1 MDFAQLHVHTYYSFL
16 DGLSSPLALVQKAKS
31 LGMTA
36 LAITDHNHLGGVYD
50 FQLAC
55 NQEGIKPILGCEMYY
70 SPDTNILSLTAEE
83 RHNLAYEEA
92 IKNGVV
98 IPDKI
103 DGKKIT
109 KKQIKEL
116 IAEYEYPTK
125 QFHILFLA
133 INQQGWNNLVKLQ
146 SEAAD
151 KCTYNGRYLCDIPMI
166 KKYNEGLICTTACV
180 GSYPAQMINQ
190 DRFQE
195 AEEYID
201 EMKNIFGDRFYLE
214 VQPLNDLEQ
223 IKTNITYI
231 EWSKKKSINLI
242 ATNDVHYANKE
253 DYDNHD
259 TLICMSTGKLKSDID
274 RMHYSHDFWLR
285 SRQEM
290 QEAFVKQAY
299 NIFNIDDALFE
310 NEEYDEYI
318 KAIKQAM
325 DNTVLIADLVED
337 NIKLGSDTDLFTEQ
351 TIPGSLTDK
360 EYLTLLAYKGLYKYL
375 KKHPECNRQQYEARL
390 DYELNIINKKGYA
403 PYMLTVYE
411 YVNWCREQDIPVG
424 PGRGSAAGSLCL
436 FSIGITQNIDPIKYK
451 LLFSRFLTEDR
462 TSPPDVDTDFS
473 YYGRDRLIKHLEDKY
488 GAEKVCHI
496 GTYTELGVKSGIKD
510 VARVLDIPFAISNK
524 ITKELD
530 SILAD
535 PGVKFKDFEALAEE
549 DETAYNKF
557 KALTDEY
564 PELFRLAKV
573 FEGIPKNMGVHASGV
588 LVTPVPVND
597 LFPTRYDHKKGV
609 KITLYTG
616 PQLEAL
622 KAI

>member
-70 SPDTNILSLTAEE
+70 TPDTNILSLTAEE

-133 INQQGWNNLVKLQ
+133 INQQGWSNLVKLQ

-201 EMKNIFGDRFYLE
+201 EMKNIFGNRFYLE

-299 NIFNIDDALFE
+299 NIFNIEEALFE

-375 KKHPECNRQQYEARL
+375 KKHPECNRQQYESRL

-473 YYGRDRLIKHLEDKY
+473 YYGRDKLIKHLEDKY